1 LTFQPDLCDYEAL
14 YVDVDISGGVCMG
27 KTFADFY
34 HMTDKP
40 ANMSVALGV
49 RAEAFLDLFVQRI
62 AAFSQ
67 KLLEKEV
74 TRET

>member
-1 LTFQPDLCDYEAL
+1 
-14 YVDVDISGGVCMG
+14 
-27 KTFADFY
+27 
-34 HMTDKP
+34 MTDKP

>member
-1 LTFQPDLCDYEAL
+1 
-14 YVDVDISGGVCMG
+14 
-27 KTFADFY
+27 
-34 HMTDKP
+34 
-40 ANMSVALGV
+40 VALGV